1 MQTAEYTINNNVGGE
16 PTFHWWVSH
25 VLERRNQ
32 IILKVKLRQK
42 QFVKTNKKFSVE
54 VPCNVKRARELDK
67 KNGNTCWADVIAKET
82 KNVQAAFDI
91 ILSGERVLN
100 NYHCIHCHM
109 ISDIKPESS
118 CHKARLTAGVNST
131 ETPKGMVYTSVVP
144 RESV

>member
-67 KNGNTCWADVIAKET
+67 KNGNTLWVDAILKEM
-82 KNVQAAFDI
+82 KNMWVAFS
-91 ILSGERVLN
+91 ILTNGGRVSN
-100 NYHCIHCHM
+100 NYQCIHCHM
-109 ISDIKPESS
+109 IFDIK
-118 CHKARLTAGVNST
+118 
-131 ETPKGMVYTSVVP
+131 MVSFRHNAACSRWQLY
-144 RESV
+144 